1 LQCPQSQR
9 IDHEETMAKT
19 DPIPGSSDIF
29 PRDIR
34 GWRVLEE
41 EARSVFARYGFGELR
56 TPIFEGTDVYLHSVG
71 TETDIV
77 PKEMYTFEDRGG
89 RSLTL
94 RPEGTAG
101 VMRALACDGIPQ
113 GDERRVFYMG
123 PMFRGERPAAGR
135 KRQFHQVGVECVGK
149 KAAAIDVETI
159 AMLVDYLESIGVH
172 DFEVLVNSR
181 GARSDHEP
189 VAKALRGYFA
199 DHTGKMCEDCQRRID
214 SNVSRIL
221 DCKQEGCRDIILG
234 SPSMLELLCSESA
247 DYFNQV
253 TSGLQTLGVPHIV
266 EPRLVRGLDY
276 YAHTVFEIVSDSI
289 GAQSA
294 LAGGGRY
301 EITPP
306 GVKKPIDGVGFALG
320 MERLLMARE
329 ASGVSNSTPQRVD
342 AYLVSLGGQAFMENL
357 KLCHA
362 LRRNEI
368 CSVMMDLE
376 QREMKAQMRTANK
389 LNARLAVIRGEDELT
404 KGTVIVRDM
413 GSSEQREVSVYDIV
427 AEVTDVS
434 FAAFHADKAE

>member
-1 LQCPQSQR
+1 
-9 IDHEETMAKT
+9 MAKT
-19 DPIPGSSDIF
+19 DPIPGTSDIF
-29 PRDIR
+29 PTDMR

-41 EARSVFARYGFGELR
+41 EARSVFARYGYGELR
-56 TPIFEGTDVYLHSVG
+56 TPIFERTDVFLHSVG
-71 TETDIV
+71 SETDIV
-77 PKEMYTFEDRGG
+77 QKEMYTFEDRGG

-101 VMRALACDGIPQ
+101 VMRALAGAGIPQ
-113 GDERRVFYMG
+113 GDEQRVFYMG

-135 KRQFHQVGVECVGK
+135 KRQFHQIGVECVGK
-149 KAAAIDVETI
+149 KAPAIDVESI
-159 AMLVDYLESIGVH
+159 AMLVDYLECIGVG
-172 DFEVLVNSR
+172 DFEVLINSR
-181 GARSDHEP
+181 GARSDREP
-189 VAKALRGYFA
+189 VAKALREYFSAHIA
-199 DHTGKMCEDCQRRID
+199 DMCEDCQRRID
-214 SNVSRIL
+214 TNVSRIL
-221 DCKQEGCRDIILG
+221 DCKQDECRDLILG
-234 SPSMLELLCSESA
+234 APPMLELLCSESA
-247 DYFNQV
+247 DYFHEV
-253 TSGLQTLGVPHIV
+253 TASLRALGIPHIV

-329 ASGVSNSTPQRVD
+329 ASGVPNSAPIRLD
-342 AYLVSLGGQAFMENL
+342 AYLISLGAKAFIENL

-376 QREMKAQMRTANK
+376 QRGMKAQMRTANK
-389 LNARLAVIRGEDELT
+389 LNARLAVIRGDQELAN
-404 KGTVIVRDM
+404 GTVIVRDM
-413 GSSEQREVSVYDIV
+413 QSSEQREVSVYDIV

-434 FAAFHADKAE
+434 LAAFHAESAE

>member
-1 LQCPQSQR
+1 
-9 IDHEETMAKT
+9 MAKT
-19 DPIPGSSDIF
+19 DPIPGTSDIF
-29 PRDIR
+29 PPDIR

-41 EARSVFARYGFGELR
+41 EARSVFARYGYGELR
-56 TPIFEGTDVYLHSVG
+56 TPIFERTDVFLHSVG

-77 PKEMYTFEDRGG
+77 QKEMYTFEDRGG

-101 VMRALACDGIPQ
+101 VMRALAGAGIPQ

-149 KAAAIDVETI
+149 KAPAIDIESI
-159 AMLVDYLESIGVH
+159 AMLVDYLECIGIH
-172 DFEVLVNSR
+172 DFDVLVNSR
-181 GARSDHEP
+181 GARSDREP
-189 VAKALRGYFA
+189 VAKALRGYFS
-199 DHTGKMCEDCQRRID
+199 DQIGSMCEDCQRRID
-214 SNVSRIL
+214 TNVSRIL

-234 SPSMLELLCSESA
+234 APAMLDLLCSESA
-247 DYFNQV
+247 DYFNEV
-253 TSGLQTLGVPHIV
+253 TSGLQALGIPHIV

-276 YAHTVFEIVSDSI
+276 YAHTVFEIVTDSI

-306 GVKKPIDGVGFALG
+306 GVKKPLHGVGFALG

-329 ASGVSNSTPQRVD
+329 AGGVPNSADQRLD
-342 AYLVSLGGQAFMENL
+342 AYLVSLGPQAFIENL

-376 QREMKAQMRTANK
+376 QRGMKAQMRTANR
-389 LNARLAVIRGEDELT
+389 LGARLAVIRGEQELAN
-404 KGTVIVRDM
+404 GTVIVRDM
-413 GSSEQREVSVYDIV
+413 NSSEQREVSVYDIV

-434 FAAFHADKAE
+434 FAAFHAEKAD